1 MQDDDYL
8 DDLEKGV
15 EEAHESRRAEENE
28 ADEMEEFKSVL
39 DKPLRPAP
47 TSSAEPLAVT
57 FSVGGGDD
65 SDTNIS
71 EAPPIPRIRP
81 QKVVKR
87 TIRRVKQDGSET
99 IEVQYIVSDA
109 EVSRVSNL
117 PKPKKKILP
126 PGMNAYLIK
135 TVNFQQ

>member
-1 MQDDDYL
+1 M
-8 DDLEKGV
+8 

-39 DKPLRPAP
+39 DKPSRPAP
-47 TSSAEPLAVT
+47 APPAEALAVT

-65 SDTNIS
+65 SDTNVS
-71 EAPPIPRIRP
+71 EAPSVPRVRP

-87 TIRRVKQDGSET
+87 TIRRVKQDGTET

-117 PKPKKKILP
+117 PKPKKKNLP
-126 PGMNAYLIK
+126 PGMDTYRISS
-135 TVNFQQ
+135 